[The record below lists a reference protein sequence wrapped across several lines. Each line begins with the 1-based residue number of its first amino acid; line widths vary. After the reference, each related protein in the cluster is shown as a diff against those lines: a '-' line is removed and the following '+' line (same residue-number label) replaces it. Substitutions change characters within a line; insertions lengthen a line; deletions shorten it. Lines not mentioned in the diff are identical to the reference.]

1 MLADFITSRFRGR
14 PVELYRFTY
23 GPRDQDVF
31 LYTDGENPI
40 TYMGETYTPIPIQR
54 GATSNTGTMDKTALD
69 ITLPHLAKV
78 PQLFRVYPPSST
90 VGLTILQG
98 QLGDPD
104 NQFVSVWA
112 GRIISVAFEGIEAK
126 LSGEPITTTWR
137 RSGLRRNYQYMC
149 PHILYGPMCRASK
162 IAATSAVVIH
172 AVSGRKVTLTST
184 LTDAVKYASGVLEWT
199 APDGRFEVRTIL
211 TVQLEAGR
219 TILNLTGIASDLAA
233 GATAAAVRGCR
244 HTIAACRDDHNN
256 AVNFGGQP
264 WIPTKNPIGNS
275 SPFQ

>member
-1 MLADFITSRFRGR
+1 MLADFITSRFFGR

-23 GPRDQDVF
+23 GHGAGDVY
-31 LYTDGENPI
+31 LCTDGESPI
-40 TYMGETYTPIPIQR
+40 TYMGETYSPLPLQR
-54 GATSNTGTMDKTALD
+54 GATSNSGTMDKTALE
-69 ITLPHLAKV
+69 ITMPHLAKI

-90 VGLTILQG
+90 VSLTILQG

-104 NQFVSVWA
+104 NQFVAVWV

-149 PHILYGPMCRASK
+149 PHVLYGPVCKASK
-162 IAATSAVVIH
+162 AAATVSVGIH
-172 AVSGRKVTLTST
+172 AVLGRKVTLSAEIA
-184 LTDAVKYASGVLEWT
+184 DAAKYASGILEWT
-199 APDGRFEVRTIL
+199 TPGGSVEVRTVL
-211 TVQLEAGR
+211 TVQVEAGR
-219 TILNLTGIASDLAA
+219 TVFNLTGLAVGLEPGAVASAI
-233 GATAAAVRGCR
+233 RGCR
-244 HTIAACRDDHNN
+244 HTLVACQDDHNN
-256 AVNFGGQP
+256 AVNFGGHP